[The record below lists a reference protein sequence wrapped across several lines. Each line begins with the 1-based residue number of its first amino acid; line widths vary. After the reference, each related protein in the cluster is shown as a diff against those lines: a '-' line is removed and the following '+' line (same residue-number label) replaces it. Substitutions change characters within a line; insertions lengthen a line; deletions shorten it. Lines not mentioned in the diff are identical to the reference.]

1 MAEPDL
7 DLIEKY
13 LAERKGRQVREVKTS
28 EEPDLDL
35 VENYLSERKARIE
48 SGELPA
54 RTPTAPIETTMPSYV
69 AEDPRKYIR
78 AYQRAEGTDIY
89 GGYSPEKD
97 VAAVERAQRL
107 ATAPRTTAKEL
118 APITGES
125 LIGERGP
132 TLQSI
137 GIDPNKKPED
147 LTLAEWTTI
156 FSVTPPEQR
165 RGVTGIAAGLLP
177 QALMDREQKEAYDK
191 YLRENPSLVNTI
203 SSWAQYLTT
212 YQDPQ
217 TGRLVENTPA
227 YLLRLLSV
235 PVSAIAG
242 AIETPV
248 REVGRRL
255 QEARGI
261 GTYKPEDVIQR
272 KPIDVAIAERVA
284 KGEGVMGPAIEA
296 GSQLA
301 FETGGIA
308 VSPALGVLNLASKA
322 VGGPSLDDE
331 GLRAVGATIGGFSG
345 LAADFALPVIPGAAV
360 ASRATGLS
368 KAARAAKAERVLDAT
383 KADIKPKIADD
394 AAKILQEVEFSTA
407 TGTNIDEILDN
418 NFASMAARAA
428 KGDDVPLLGYE
439 DEFKTFIKSRFTEKP
454 QDVTIGFDP
463 KTKQFVERGLS
474 DTEVDTFLDQFS
486 TIAAKDQVAGKAGL
500 WKILTTPE
508 ERLVRTGVIGFLP
521 EKTMPAFNKKL
532 ARALNAFQDVITKSP
547 TKEDITD
554 AIVDTNLFKPKEVE
568 DIVQTL
574 LDRVTFDADLNAS
587 ISNQG
592 YNEVIAFITE
602 KLAQKESGYTTIF
615 DLQNRFEK
623 VRAQI
628 QSLEPEKKKTFIQKV
643 ADIPRILTQEMP
655 ETLPLQA
662 QLVAINESV
671 FVPKEINSMLGRA
684 FKTFRPQILG
694 VEASPV
700 VKQFAEELGGEW
712 ANLNEVLRRQYTDE
726 IRSTKDRVVAFENIF
741 LAQPATDDVNKFAT
755 EYIAMILGRVE
766 TLEEVLSSE
775 GINAAEAAFKFAEGK
790 AGKIMTDDAIADILA
805 RINQKGRFELTDANE
820 ILATVKAIV
829 EKEDLKN
836 INIRIDSKDLLQVL
850 VYNKMY
856 KLQQQALIRSF
867 ESVADVAPALFPF
880 KLAQK
885 VSEEI
890 TEAVARVT
898 IGMSL
903 SEKDV
908 KILTNAALEN
918 ALSGSIS
925 ILPSKEV
932 QEVLVRNRMSE
943 GAFQQISVELL
954 NNRTINALKNT
965 IGPDNQ
971 QQAIKL
977 AAELLDKND
986 MTPLLG
992 ETLTAMARTNP
1003 VAAELFAVLKV
1014 SANLEGASEV
1024 VKALRQSTPQILY
1037 KGASNRLTR
1046 FAGDVF
1052 ENVLANRYVSF
1063 MKGSL
1068 LAGRILPNLR
1078 FFTMNQMT
1086 APFIIYS
1093 TLGAKYGLGSLREL
1107 VFANPRV
1114 EKLLA
1119 TMSAPEYISPR
1130 AYGILNVDLNQVAV
1144 RTPTR
1149 TYTYED
1155 LRDIVEKTPLM
1166 RSQARAEVTR
1176 DIIKEFVE
1184 RTRLVMRD
1192 AGPGME
1198 KILGVP
1204 LTEKPARLL
1213 RRLVFDNQNIWGEMA
1228 NTADNRFR
1236 LGVLIRALED
1246 GASEQNAIKLARESL
1261 FDYNQLTA
1269 FEKKYIN
1276 NIIWFWTFEKSNL
1289 SNTLKNFFENPAR
1302 LKNIYLT
1309 KKYFD
1314 YDRENSPATK
1324 EYAETRIGRM
1334 IFEDKELLQRYSLNG
1349 PSVPLLEGV
1358 YKLADVMGFFLL
1370 FLDPRVRNSWD
1381 MPYDAVKNL
1390 ADYAAGRTNPLIAS
1404 ALIATLGVDPRSPAE
1419 DKRPTGYVD
1428 PKLMSVFESFGM
1440 FDFAAETFFEAV
1452 PLKDEVPGRQTFN
1465 GRQWRVRES
1474 QKANYS
1480 QMLNLLTLIGIQR
1493 TARDYAP
1500 LVQMLVETD
1509 ISPEE
1514 QRRFITMRDEEVI
1527 APTVGGPIL
1536 QRLGSVTGV
1545 VTPIDEPSLE
1555 LTRQL
1560 AKRTAGRELQDIT
1573 RGKKE

>member
-1 MAEPDL
+1 MAEPRL
-7 DLIEKY
+7 DLIERLLKE
-13 LAERKGRQVREVKTS
+13 ADGEVTAKPVKT
-28 EEPDLDL
+28 EAKTEGPRLEL
-35 VENYLSERKARIE
+35 IE
-48 SGELPA
+48 QLLRETEADTRQAPA
-54 RTPTAPIETTMPSYV
+54 VPIKTTMPSYI

-78 AYQRAEGTDIY
+78 AYQRAESKDIY

-97 VAAVERAQRL
+97 TAAVERAQRI
-107 ATAPRTTAKEL
+107 ATAPRTVSKEF
-118 APITGES
+118 AAVTGES
-125 LIGERGP
+125 LIGETGP

-137 GIDPNKKPED
+137 GIDPKKKPED
-147 LTLAEWTTI
+147 LTLAEWTTLY
-156 FSVTPPEQR
+156 SVIPPEQR

-191 YLRENPSLVNTI
+191 YIKENPSLVNTI

-235 PVSAIAG
+235 PVSALAG
-242 AIETPV
+242 ALETPV
-248 REVGRRL
+248 REVGRQI

-261 GTYKPEDVIQR
+261 DTYKPEDVIKR
-272 KPIDVAIAERVA
+272 KPIDAAIAERVA
-284 KGEGVMGPAIEA
+284 KGEGVMGPGIEA
-296 GSQLA
+296 GSQIA
-301 FETGGIA
+301 FETGGVA
-308 VSPALGVLNLASKA
+308 VSPVLGAINLASKA
-322 VGGPSLDDE
+322 VGAPILDDE

-345 LAADFALPVIPGAAV
+345 LAADFALPIVPGTGV
-360 ASRATGLS
+360 ASRAAGLS
-368 KAARAAKAERVLDAT
+368 KTARAAKAERLLDAT
-383 KADIKPKIADD
+383 RADLKPQIADD
-394 AAKILQEVEFSTA
+394 AAKIVQEIEFSTA

-418 NFASMAARAA
+418 NFASMATRAE
-428 KGDDVPLLGYE
+428 KGADVPLLGYE
-439 DEFKTFIKSRFTEKP
+439 DEFRTFIKSRFTEKAT
-454 QDVTIGFDP
+454 DVTLGFDP
-463 KTKQFVERGLS
+463 KQRTFVPKGLS
-474 DTEVDTFLDQFS
+474 AEEVDTFVDQFA
-486 TIAAKDQVAGKAGL
+486 TIAAKNQIAGKAGV

-508 ERLVRTGVIGFLP
+508 EKLIRTGVIGFLP
-521 EKTMPAFNKKL
+521 EKAMPAFNKKL
-532 ARALNAFQDVITKSP
+532 SRVLNAFQDVISKSP
-547 TKEDITD
+547 DE
-554 AIVDTNLFKPKEVE
+554 E
-568 DIVQTL
+568 DIVNVI
-574 LDRVTFDADLNAS
+574 LDTGLFKKKEADDILQVIKDRSVFDADLNVS

-623 VRAQI
+623 VRARI
-628 QSLEPEKKKTFIQKV
+628 QSLEPEKKRTFIQKV
-643 ADIPRILTQEMP
+643 ADIPRVLTKEMP

-671 FVPKEINSMLGRA
+671 FMPKEVDSMLGRA

-694 VEASPV
+694 VEASPL

-712 ANLNEVLRRQYTDE
+712 ANLNELLRRQYTDE
-726 IRSTKDRVVAFENIF
+726 LRSTKNRVVAFENTF
-741 LAQPATDDVNKFAT
+741 LAQPNVDDVDKFT
-755 EYIAMILGRVE
+755 KEYIAMILGRVE

-775 GINAAEAAFKFAEGK
+775 GINAAEAAFKFAEAK
-790 AGKIMTDDAIADILA
+790 AGNIIKSDEIVEILA
-805 RINQKGRFELTDANE
+805 RVNQKGRFELTDANE
-820 ILATVKAIV
+820 ILAAVKAIV
-829 EKEDLKN
+829 QKEDLKN
-836 INIRIDSKDLLQVL
+836 INIRIDSKDLLQIL
-850 VYNKMY
+850 TYNKMY
-856 KLQQQALIRSF
+856 KLQQEALIRSF
-867 ESVADVAPALFPF
+867 EKVADLAPALFPF

-890 TEAVARVT
+890 TEAVARATV
-898 IGMSL
+898 GMAL
-903 SEKDV
+903 SGKDI
-908 KILTNAALEN
+908 KILTSAALES

-925 ILPSKEV
+925 IVPSR
-932 QEVLVRNRMSE
+932 EVLDVLIRNRMSE
-943 GAFQQISVELL
+943 EAFQQITVELL
-954 NNRTINALKNT
+954 NNKTINALKNA

-992 ETLTAMARTNP
+992 ETLTAMARVNP

-1037 KGASNRLTR
+1037 KGASNRLVR
-1046 FAGDVF
+1046 FVGDVF
-1052 ENVLANRYVSF
+1052 DNVLANRYVSF

-1068 LAGRILPNLR
+1068 LAGRFLPNLR

-1093 TLGAKYGLGSLREL
+1093 TLGAKYGLSSLREL

-1119 TMSAPEYISPR
+1119 TMSAPEYISPK
-1130 AYGILNVDLNQVAV
+1130 AYGILDVNLKEVAV
-1144 RTPTR
+1144 RTPSR
-1149 TYTYED
+1149 VYTYED
-1155 LRDIVEKTPLM
+1155 LRDIIEKTPLM

-1198 KILGVP
+1198 KFLGLP
-1204 LTEKPARLL
+1204 YTAQGTRALKRF
-1213 RRLVFDNQNIWGEMA
+1213 VFDNQNIWGEMA

-1269 FEKKYIN
+1269 FEKKYVN
-1276 NIIWFWTFEKSNL
+1276 NIIWFWTFEKSAL
-1289 SNTLKNFFENPAR
+1289 SNTLRNFFENPAR
-1302 LKNIYLT
+1302 LKNVYLT

-1324 EYAETRIGRM
+1324 EYAETRLGRM

-1358 YKLADVMGFFLL
+1358 YKLADAMGFFLL
-1370 FLDPRVRNSWD
+1370 FLDPKVRNSWD
-1381 MPYDAVKNL
+1381 MPTLAVKNL

-1404 ALIATLGVDPRSPAE
+1404 ALILTLGVDPRSPAE
-1419 DKRPTGYVD
+1419 DKKPTGYVD
-1428 PKLMSVFESFGM
+1428 PKLMSVFESFGL
-1440 FDFAAETFFEAV
+1440 FDVAASTFFEAV

-1465 GRQWRVRES
+1465 GRQWRVREG
-1474 QKANYS
+1474 QKENYS
-1480 QMLNLLTLIGIQR
+1480 QMLNMLTLIGIQR

-1500 LVQMLVETD
+1500 LVQMLVQTQL
-1509 ISPEE
+1509 SPEDKRE
-1514 QRRFITMRDEEVI
+1514 FITMRDQEVI
-1527 APTVGGPIL
+1527 SPTVGGSLL
-1536 QRLGSVTGV
+1536 QRLGSASGIS
-1545 VTPIDEPSLE
+1545 TPIEEPSLA
-1555 LTRQL
+1555 LTREL
-1560 AKRTAGRELQDIT
+1560 AKRTAGRELQEIT
-1573 RGKKE
+1573 RGKKD